1 MQLLPAPSMATE
13 VMAAR
18 DLSVAA
24 LVDAVGLGLRLQAF
38 SLHGEPCGGHA
49 PNVRLLHAQ
58 SGDTHTTRH
67 YTNEWMPQ

>member
-1 MQLLPAPSMATE
+1 MELLSAPAMATE

-38 SLHGEPCGGHA
+38 FFGSADGEHGFT
-49 PNVRLLHAQ
+49 VRRLHAQ
-58 SGDTHTTRH
+58 
-67 YTNEWMPQ
+67 

>member
-1 MQLLPAPSMATE
+1 LSQALTDMQLLPAPSMATE

-38 SLHGEPCGGHA
+38 SLA
-49 PNVRLLHAQ
+49 LRNNV
-58 SGDTHTTRH
+58 
-67 YTNEWMPQ
+67 WK